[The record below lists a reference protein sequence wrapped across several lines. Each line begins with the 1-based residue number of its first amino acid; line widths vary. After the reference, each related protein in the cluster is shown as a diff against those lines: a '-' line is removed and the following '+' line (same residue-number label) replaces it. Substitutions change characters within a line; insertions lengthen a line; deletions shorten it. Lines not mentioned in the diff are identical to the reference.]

1 MLQPIA
7 VKKKSYLIFAGE
19 DFLLRFLL
27 YKKKL
32 SLKSERKG
40 EKKKRQRCF
49 SDQKD
54 QCVIEELLI

>member
-19 DFLLRFLL
+19 DFLLRLLL

-40 EKKKRQRCF
+40 EKKKGKGASQIKRT
-49 SDQKD
+49 S
-54 QCVIEELLI
+54 V